1 MPLRSRALMVI
12 AAVVT
17 GAFTLSAI
25 GNPASGA
32 TTFKPV
38 ADAFVDQ
45 NSPRGNFG
53 TRARLR
59 ASNAPAVRS
68 HLRFNVAAGGP
79 VTSAALE
86 VYSYSAYSGFEVRA
100 GSPGWAEKTITY
112 QNAPAPGAVV
122 ATSRAVAANTWVAVD
137 VTPLVSGGQPLELVL
152 TTTGGKVNF
161 GSRESKKSP
170 RLRVATSTTTTTGGS
185 TTTTT
190 GGSTTTTTSP
200 PGGDAVLVGAGDI
213 AQCSSKGDEATA
225 ALLDRTPGTVFTTG
239 DNVYP
244 SGSAADFSKCYQPSW
259 GRHKARTRPAP
270 GNHDYKTPGAGG
282 YFQYFGANAGP
293 AGKGWYSYN
302 TGSWHVIV
310 LNSNCNVVGCD
321 ANSAQGQWLRADL
334 AANPRACTA
343 AIYHH
348 PRFSSGN
355 HGSDPGMQALWGPL
369 YDNGVDV
376 VLNGHDHSYE
386 RFAPM
391 DGAGRANPSGIRQFV
406 VGTGGAAGKAFNGAQ
421 ANSEL
426 RKSGSNGLLKLTL
439 HNGSYDWEFL
449 ATAGDS
455 FRDSGRGTCH

>member
-1 MPLRSRALMVI
+1 MPLRSRALMV
-12 AAVVT
+12 VT
-17 GAFTLSAI
+17 AMVMGVFTLSAI

-32 TTFKPV
+32 TTFTAV

-45 NSPRGNFG
+45 QAADVNFG

-59 ASNAPAVRS
+59 ANSAPVVRS
-68 HLRFNVAAGGP
+68 HLRFNVTAGAP

-86 VYSYSAYSGFEVRA
+86 VYAFNAHVGFEVLSGA
-100 GSPGWAEKTITY
+100 PGWAEKTITY
-112 QNAPAPGAVV
+112 QNAPTAGTVVVRSAAVL
-122 ATSRAVAANTWVAVD
+122 ANTWVVVD
-137 VTPLVSGGQPLELVL
+137 VTPLLSGAQGVELVL
-152 TTTGGKVNF
+152 STGGAKVDF
-161 GSRESKKSP
+161 GSRESAKPP
-170 RLRVATSTTTTTGGS
+170 RLRVVTTTTTTTGGS

-190 GGSTTTTTSP
+190 TPS
-200 PGGDAVLVGAGDI
+200 GGDPVLVGAGDI
-213 AQCSSKGDEATA
+213 AQCSSNGDEATA
-225 ALLDRTPGTVFTTG
+225 ALLDRTPGTVFTVG

-244 SGSAADFSKCYQPSW
+244 DGSAANFSNCYQGSW
-259 GRHKARTRPAP
+259 GRHKARTRPAA
-270 GNHDYKTPGAGG
+270 GNHEYHQPGAGA

-302 TGSWHVIV
+302 SGSWHVVV
-310 LNSNCNVVGCD
+310 LNSNCKVVGCD

-334 AANPRACTA
+334 AANPNICTA

-355 HGSDPGMQALWGPL
+355 HGSDPGMQVLWGPL

-376 VLNGHDHSYE
+376 VINGHDHSYE

-391 DGAGRANPSGIRQFV
+391 DGAGRANANGIREFV
-406 VGTGGAAGKAFNGAQ
+406 VGTGGASAKAFSGVQ
-421 ANSEL
+421 ANSQL
-426 RKSGSNGLLKLTL
+426 RKSGSNGLLKLTM

-455 FRDSGRGTCH
+455 FRDSGQGTCH